1 MATKTQTRP
10 APNAPAAAMVI
21 FGARGDL
28 AKRLLVPALY
38 NLTAAGLL
46 SQDFKVIGVDH
57 GDCDDARFRKALGDF
72 LKGLASAK
80 DSEFGA
86 KAIDSA
92 AWKWLAQRLYYQIG
106 DFEDAASYAALAEH
120 LKSVNGAGG
129 GNVLF
134 YLAVAPRF
142 FGDIVEHLAR
152 AGLTVPPRG
161 GFRRVVVE
169 KPFGA
174 DLVSA
179 KALNRRILK
188 CLDEKQIYRI
198 DHFLGKETVRNI
210 MVTRFGNGVFEPLW
224 NRSHIDHV
232 QITAAETIGVEDRG
246 AYYDHTGALRD
257 MVPNHLFQLLSM
269 VAMEPPNSFE
279 ADAVRAEKGRVI
291 EAIVRQ
297 TPTQALE
304 NSVRGQY
311 RAGTVAGRKLVA
323 YRDAPNVARTSRT
336 ETFAAVKLCI
346 DNWRWAGVPFYLRT
360 GKAMSG
366 RDTEIAIQFKAA
378 PRTLFQD
385 LRTGAS
391 TPNVLVLQ
399 IEPNEGISLTIDAKV
414 PGPDVQLADVRMDF
428 CYADYFKAKPATG
441 YETLIY
447 DCLIGDQTLFK
458 RADDI
463 EFAWAAVMPF
473 LDAWKSAGEVHGYAA
488 GTDGPREAAGL
499 LARDGRRWRAVGA

>member
-1 MATKTQTRP
+1 
-10 APNAPAAAMVI
+10 MVI
-21 FGARGDL
+21 FGAGGDL

-38 NLTAAGLL
+38 NLAAGKLL
-46 SQDFKVIGVDH
+46 ADDFKIIGVDH
-57 GDCDDARFRKALGDF
+57 GQDDDAGFRKGLGAF
-72 LKGLASAK
+72 LKDLASAK

-86 KAIDSA
+86 KTIDQG
-92 AWKWLAQRLYYQIG
+92 AWKWLSQRLFYQVG
-106 DFEDAASYAALAEH
+106 DFEDDGAYARLAEQ
-120 LKSVNGAGG
+120 LKTAAG
-129 GNVLF
+129 GNVVF

-142 FGDIVEHLAR
+142 FGDIVERLAK
-152 AGLTVPPRG
+152 AKLTQAPRG
-161 GFRRVVVE
+161 GFRRVVIE
-169 KPFGA
+169 KPFGV
-174 DLVSA
+174 DLASA

-224 NRSHIDHV
+224 NRQHIDHV
-232 QITAAETIGVEDRG
+232 QITAAETIGVEARG
-246 AYYDHTGALRD
+246 AYYDKTGALRD

-269 VAMEPPNSFE
+269 VAMEPPNSFDAE
-279 ADAVRAEKGRVI
+279 AVRAEKGRVI

-297 TPTQALE
+297 TQASALAD
-304 NSVRGQY
+304 SVRGQY
-311 RAGTVAGRKLVA
+311 RAGSAGGRKLVA

-336 ETFAAVKLCI
+336 ETYVALKLCI

-385 LRTGAS
+385 LRAGAS
-391 TPNVLVLQ
+391 KPNVLVLQ
-399 IEPNEGISLTIDAKV
+399 IEPDEGISLTIDAKV
-414 PGPDVQLADVRMDF
+414 PGPEVRLADVRMDF
-428 CYADYFKAKPATG
+428 CYADYFNAKPATG
-441 YETLIY
+441 YETLLY

-473 LDAWKSAGEVHGYAA
+473 LDAWERGGEVHGYAA
-488 GTDGPREAAGL
+488 GSDGPREAAGL
-499 LARDGRRWRAVGA
+499 LARDGRSWRPVGG